1 MNYHYDRYARR
12 LIEACGYAYDVL
24 RTDIALYRHAYT
36 LFAYTEEQ
44 RPSYDADS
52 YERIEAGHIET
63 DWISHCWQTKWLY
76 GHSGFEAIRWVGSDP
91 WFNALSEYAV
101 CRDFMEEGVFR
112 GQAKAYL
119 PRLPDVK
126 SIEELKIWLAAAG
139 K

>member
-24 RTDIALYRHAYT
+24 RTDIALCRHAYT

-63 DWISHCWQTKWLY
+63 DWISHFWCSTLI
-76 GHSGFEAIRWVGSDP
+76 G
-91 WFNALSEYAV
+91 LAV
-101 CRDFMEEGVFR
+101 QFMV
-112 GQAKAYL
+112 
-119 PRLPDVK
+119 
-126 SIEELKIWLAAAG
+126 IENLVL
-139 K
+139 